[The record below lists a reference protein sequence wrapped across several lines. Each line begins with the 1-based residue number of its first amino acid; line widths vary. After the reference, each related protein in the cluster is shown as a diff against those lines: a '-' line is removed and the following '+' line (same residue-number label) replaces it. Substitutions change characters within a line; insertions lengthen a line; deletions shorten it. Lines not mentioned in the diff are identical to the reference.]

1 MIGSVD
7 NLSATPKAMPKAM
20 QKAIK
25 KARVYL
31 AFFIPLRVVVLE
43 IYIQHILY
51 YIQRFRFDLFSD
63 FAF

>member
-1 MIGSVD
+1 MQCK
-7 NLSATPKAMPKAM
+7 KAIK
-20 QKAIK
+20 KAIK

-51 YIQRFRFDLFSD
+51 YI
-63 FAF
+63 

>member
-1 MIGSVD
+1 
-7 NLSATPKAMPKAM
+7 M
-20 QKAIK
+20 QKVIK

-51 YIQRFRFDLFSD
+51 YI
-63 FAF
+63 

>member
-1 MIGSVD
+1 MA
-7 NLSATPKAMPKAM
+7 NAKTTKK
-20 QKAIK
+20 QCKKAIK

-43 IYIQHILY
+43 IYIRYILY
-51 YIQRFRFDLFSD
+51 YTQRFRFDLFSD

>member
-1 MIGSVD
+1 
-7 NLSATPKAMPKAM
+7 M
-20 QKAIK
+20 QCKKAIK

-51 YIQRFRFDLFSD
+51 YI
-63 FAF
+63 

>member
-1 MIGSVD
+1 
-7 NLSATPKAMPKAM
+7 M
-20 QKAIK
+20 QKGNQ

-51 YIQRFRFDLFSD
+51 YI
-63 FAF
+63 